1 MKVEDLKKTY
11 ANQMP
16 MIITIFSGP
25 VFKKNKIK
33 LCKSDNHSICKE
45 KKKNMTA
52 FCDTGFVVS
61 V

>member
-45 KKKNMTA
+45 KKKKH
-52 FCDTGFVVS
+52 DS
-61 V
+61 IL